1 MKTQITAMLLAT
13 VIIFAVLLAAI
24 ISTVIGFPAL
34 ILSSVTIT
42 LFLVVVTNLISL
54 LVDGMSCVDASNN
67 EKDDTSFIVLENGI
81 IVEYYNSYLNA
92 HEIKE
97 YKY

>member
-1 MKTQITAMLLAT
+1 MKIQITAMILAT
-13 VIIFAVLLAAI
+13 VIIFAVLLVAI
-24 ISTVIGFPAL
+24 TSTVIGLPAL
-34 ILSSVTIT
+34 ILSSVTII

-54 LVDGMSCVDASNN
+54 LVDGMSCENASNN
-67 EKDDTSFIVLENGI
+67 EKDGTSFIILENGV

>member
-1 MKTQITAMLLAT
+1 MKTQITAMILAT
-13 VIIFAVLLAAI
+13 VIIFAILLVAI
-24 ISTVIGFPAL
+24 TSTVIGFPAL
-34 ILSSVTIT
+34 ILSSVTII

-54 LVDGMSCVDASNN
+54 LVYGMSCVDTSNN
-67 EKDDTSFIVLENGI
+67 KKDATSFIILENGI

-97 YKY
+97 YEY

>member
-1 MKTQITAMLLAT
+1 MKIQITAMILAT
-13 VIIFAVLLAAI
+13 VIIFAILLVAI
-24 ISTVIGFPAL
+24 TSTVIGFPAL
-34 ILSSVTIT
+34 ILSSVTII

-54 LVDGMSCVDASNN
+54 LVDGMSCVDTSNN
-67 EKDDTSFIVLENGI
+67 KKDATSFIILENGI

-97 YKY
+97 YEY